1 MPLTVSERATN
12 LRFIAAAAVAA
23 EKASGIPAELSCA
36 QCILESGWLES
47 APGNNPFGIKVYQ
60 GAPGRQLLDT
70 TEWFT
75 HEELNHFLQLGD
87 SRTATVFLRG
97 GVPQT
102 SGARTLYRVK
112 DWFAAFP
119 ALSDAFGRHAEMML
133 TVAAYQD
140 ATKQYQ
146 ASGNLS
152 VYVETIAKKYA
163 TSPVYAT
170 QVEQLI
176 AQDNVKTALKTARQ
190 GFGTAGAGSQ

>member
-1 MPLTVSERATN
+1 MSLTPTERSTN
-12 LRFIAAAAVAA
+12 LNFIAAAAVAA

-60 GAPGRQLLDT
+60 GCPSRQLLDT

-75 HEELNHFLQLGD
+75 NDELNRFLQLGD
-87 SRTATVFLRG
+87 SRTATVFLKG
-97 GVPQT
+97 GAPQK

-119 ALSDAFGRHAEMML
+119 SLSDAFQRHAEMML
-133 TVAAYQD
+133 TVAAYKD

-146 ASGNLS
+146 ASGNLN
-152 VYVETIAKKYA
+152 VYIETIAKKYA
-163 TSPVYAT
+163 TSPIYAT

-176 AQDNVKTALKTARQ
+176 AQDNVKTALKAARQ
-190 GFGTAGAGSQ
+190 GFGTAGAGSK